1 VGTNKPHIALFLT
14 TGHCGARTEQS
25 AGEKQLQD
33 RQDVKGIRHV
43 DLTNVQLASSE
54 TARGINRNIVLELIR
69 AGQPLS
75 RADLARSSGLQRSTV
90 SQIVEQL
97 IREKWVREG
106 AVATL
111 ARGRHPTLLGLNE
124 DLAVIAV
131 DLHPR
136 LATVAVIDLNG
147 RLLSRSLVPL
157 TSNPVASTRSITDC
171 IERLRQAFSGN
182 SIEGIGISLPGRI
195 DPGTQRLVFAP
206 NLHWSDFDLKGL
218 IEKETGL
225 AVGMENAA
233 TACLLAEL
241 LFGRLNGISD
251 AVLVTVSE
259 GVGTGVFANGQ
270 VITGH
275 QGMAGEFGHF
285 SMDPSGTRCACG
297 RRGCWETFA
306 SCQAALRSYQELQ
319 PKAPAITFNEL
330 LNKAEEGDKAAARA
344 LADQAHHIGRGLGPI
359 IAGLS
364 PEVIFIAGDITSA
377 WHRFGPIIE
386 KEAAELTL
394 VGTPPKILPTHD
406 GDIARLRGAAALVFQ
421 RRFVH
426 ETAVPSAQISRP
438 SKTRRA
444 PQRTGKGKERG
455 SQ

>member
-1 VGTNKPHIALFLT
+1 
-14 TGHCGARTEQS
+14 
-25 AGEKQLQD
+25 LQD

-285 SMDPSGTRCACG
+285 SMDPSGARCACG

>member
-1 VGTNKPHIALFLT
+1 
-14 TGHCGARTEQS
+14 
-25 AGEKQLQD
+25 
-33 RQDVKGIRHV
+33 
-43 DLTNVQLASSE
+43 
-54 TARGINRNIVLELIR
+54 
-69 AGQPLS
+69 
-75 RADLARSSGLQRSTV
+75 
-90 SQIVEQL
+90 VEQL

-171 IERLRQAFSGN
+171 IERLRHAFSGN